1 MNKEIQTNSKKSSLM
16 YDIRERPP
24 LGKLL
29 LLAFQHVFAMFGS
42 TILVP
47 ILVNGMI
54 KNQTEST
61 ETVEVMS
68 IGIALFASGVGT
80 LIYIL
85 CTKAKS
91 PIYLGSSF
99 AFITPLALVYVMDG
113 ISGIATGMITTGLVY
128 VLFAILIKI
137 FGKNWIEKLLPP
149 VVVGPMII
157 IIGLILAPSAISQI
171 GLTENTFNWKV
182 ILVATIS
189 FLVTCIVSIKAKGF
203 LKVIPFLIGIISGY
217 ILATLFGIID
227 FEIIKNAKLIEI
239 PHFYWPIKDY
249 HFSFSGFITMVPIA
263 LVSIS
268 EHIGD
273 HMALSTIIGKDLI
286 KDPGLERTLL
296 GDGLATSF
304 AGLIGGPANTTYSQ
318 NTSIVGM
325 SKVASVWVTG
335 CAAVISII
343 FSFSGIITA
352 ILSTIPDA
360 VLGGASILLYG
371 FISVNGLK
379 VLIENKIDIDNL
391 KNVIILSTM
400 LVLGLGGAV
409 VTLKCG
415 NISFSL
421 TGMSLA
427 AITGIVLNLIIP
439 KPNYN

>member
-1 MNKEIQTNSKKSSLM
+1 MEEVKSNLIYDTN
-16 YDIRERPP
+16 ERPP
-24 LGKLL
+24 IGKLL

-54 KNQTEST
+54 REMIQTQTGVDAPIEI
-61 ETVEVMS
+61 MS

-85 CTKAKS
+85 CTKGKS
-91 PIYLGSSF
+91 PVYLGSSF
-99 AFITPLALVYVMDG
+99 AFITPLALVYMVDG
-113 ISGIATGMITTGLVY
+113 ISGIASGIITTGLVY
-128 VLFAILIKI
+128 IIFALLVKL
-137 FGKNWIEKLLPP
+137 FGKDWINKILPP

-157 IIGLILAPSAISQI
+157 IIGLILAPNAISQI
-171 GLTENTFNWKV
+171 GLAEGTFDWK
-182 ILVATIS
+182 ILIVAAVS
-189 FLVTCIVSIKAKGF
+189 FLVTCVVSVKAKGF
-203 LKVIPFLIGIISGY
+203 AKVIPFLIGIISGY
-217 ILATLFGIID
+217 IIATFLGIIN
-227 FEIIKNAKLIEI
+227 FETIKNANIFEI
-239 PHFYWPIKDY
+239 PRFYLPIKDY
-249 HFSFSGFITMVPIA
+249 HFSISGFITMLPIA
-263 LVSIS
+263 IVSIS

-286 KDPGLERTLL
+286 KDPGLDKTLL

-343 FSFSGIITA
+343 FSFFGIVTA
-352 ILSTIPDA
+352 TLSSIPDA
-360 VLGGASILLYG
+360 VLGGASLLLYG

-379 VLIENKIDIDNL
+379 VLIENKVDFNNL
-391 KNVIILSTM
+391 KNVIIVSAM
-400 LVLGLGGAV
+400 LVLGLGGAII
-409 VTLKCG
+409 TFKCG
-415 NISFSL
+415 DVIFSL

-427 AITGIVLNLIIP
+427 AIIGIILNLIIP
-439 KPNYN
+439 KPTE